1 MSYNQP
7 ANWHG
12 HLKEMLARA
21 GQMDECETE
30 TPAMPAAVRQFAP
43 RKDHVGAL
51 PDIEIPSFLKRGPR
65 AEGDVIPSSRG
76 SLASRQGA

>member
-21 GQMDECETE
+21 GQTDECETRM
-30 TPAMPAAVRQFAP
+30 PGVPAAVRQFAP
-43 RKDHVGAL
+43 RKDRVGAL
-51 PDIEIPSFLKRGPR
+51 PDVEIPTFLKRGPR
-65 AEGDVIPSSRG
+65 ADDDVMPFGRKP
-76 SLASRQGA
+76 LASRQGA